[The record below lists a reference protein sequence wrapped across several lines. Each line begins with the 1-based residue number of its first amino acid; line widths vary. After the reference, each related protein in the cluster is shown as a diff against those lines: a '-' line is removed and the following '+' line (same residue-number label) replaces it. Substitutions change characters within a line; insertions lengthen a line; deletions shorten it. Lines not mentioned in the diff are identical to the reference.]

1 MKWAN
6 VKLIFQRELRDQLRD
21 RRTLFMV
28 AVLPLLLYPL
38 MGMAFLQVAQFLRE
52 HPNKVWVIGAAAL
65 PPQPPLLQ
73 GERFAADLFPS
84 LDNAELLQLDV
95 SPSLPDNTAD
105 IAELAQRVL
114 SSNQYDAVVYF
125 PPQFA
130 EQLEAYQTRRNAG
143 PLQPPRPEV
152 YYSSAKDRSHV
163 AYERVATLL
172 ERWRTAIVQQ
182 TLLQRD
188 VPAAAATPFQV
199 VNQDVAENVSRRAA
213 MWSKILPFVLIVW
226 ALTGAFYP
234 AIDLCAGEK
243 ERGTLETLLCS
254 PAERREI
261 VWGKLLTVTLF
272 SVATSLLNL
281 LSLTATGAVIIGR
294 LQAPQN
300 VAAVVEF
307 GAPPLSTLAWLFVA
321 LLPLAALFSA
331 LSLALAT
338 MARSSKEGQYYL
350 MPLLLITMPLAMIPI
365 MPTSEISLGSSLV
378 PITGVMLLLRCLIEG
393 EYVLALKYLVPV
405 AAVTGTC
412 CLLAIRWAEDQFN
425 DESVLFRE
433 SERFDLAA
441 WLRHLVRDRGETPSV
456 AAAFMG
462 GVILLLLQ
470 FFAKLIAPM
479 PQSWPAFAVVT
490 VVGQLGLIV
499 APILVMTVVL
509 TSHRRKTLLLRWPS
523 PGACWPRCCWPWHC
537 ILPPR
542 RCAISSSSC
551 IRSARRPSP
560 SCRNWRRS
568 WSTSRCGRSCCC
580 WRSPPPSVKS
590 WRFAV
595 SCCQGCG
602 TWATREWHW
611 SSAARSSVSCTAC
624 CSSR

>member
-1 MKWAN
+1 
-6 VKLIFQRELRDQLRD
+6 
-21 RRTLFMV
+21 MV

-73 GERFAADLFPS
+73 GDRFASDLFPS

-130 EQLEAYQTRRNAG
+130 EQLEAYQTRRNSG

-152 YYSSAKDRSHV
+152 YYSSTKDRSHV

-199 VNQDVAENVSRRAA
+199 VNQDVAETVSRRAA

-294 LQAPQN
+294 LQAPR
-300 VAAVVEF
+300 
-307 GAPPLSTLAWLFVA
+307 T
-321 LLPLAALFSA
+321 
-331 LSLALAT
+331 
-338 MARSSKEGQYYL
+338 
-350 MPLLLITMPLAMIPI
+350 
-365 MPTSEISLGSSLV
+365 
-378 PITGVMLLLRCLIEG
+378 
-393 EYVLALKYLVPV
+393 
-405 AAVTGTC
+405 
-412 CLLAIRWAEDQFN
+412 
-425 DESVLFRE
+425 
-433 SERFDLAA
+433 
-441 WLRHLVRDRGETPSV
+441 
-456 AAAFMG
+456 
-462 GVILLLLQ
+462 
-470 FFAKLIAPM
+470 
-479 PQSWPAFAVVT
+479 
-490 VVGQLGLIV
+490 
-499 APILVMTVVL
+499 
-509 TSHRRKTLLLRWPS
+509 
-523 PGACWPRCCWPWHC
+523 
-537 ILPPR
+537 
-542 RCAISSSSC
+542 
-551 IRSARRPSP
+551 
-560 SCRNWRRS
+560 WRRS
-568 WSTSRCGRSCCC
+568 SNSAHRRSVP
-580 WRSPPPSVKS
+580 WP
-590 WRFAV
+590 
-595 SCCQGCG
+595 G
-602 TWATREWHW
+602 
-611 SSAARSSVSCTAC
+611 
-624 CSSR
+624 CSSPCCRWPPCSAPCRWLWPRWHAAVKKASTT